1 MSKGNLVNI
10 LGGEFKPPKTPTTL
24 PSDPPEVQ
32 LKDAISN
39 AGFEP
44 PTHVNFDG
52 KIHRFGK
59 KKSCWYIAYSGEIC
73 AGAFGDWKDGYSHN
87 WRQNIGRELSTV
99 EQMAHTARINEI
111 KKESARV
118 RKLQADT
125 AKETAATIWENA
137 SEASDKHPYLQAK
150 QVKSHGLKVS
160 GDGRLIVPVIDES
173 GEISSLQFIDSNGVK
188 KYQASGEIEGGMF
201 VIHGS
206 GDMYY
211 LAEGYAT
218 AATIHETTGCTCY
231 VGFTAGQLPAV
242 AQRIKD
248 KPLTIIAD
256 NDESGTGQKFA
267 TRAAEITGARV
278 LVPPIEGMDANDYW
292 QAGNDL
298 AALLSPPESSDWLIP
313 ADDFCGEP
321 APIRWLIKHHLQ
333 RDALIMVHGPSG
345 GGKTFAVLDMCL
357 HIASSKTEWCDNKVH
372 GGSVVYLAG
381 EGHHGLKGRI
391 AAWKLFN
398 RIKKLDMFLSKSGTD
413 LNTPDGYQKTREA
426 ISSLPE
432 KPVLIV
438 IDTLHRFLLGDENSA
453 QDAKTMLDACGNLQR
468 EFGASVLLVHH
479 TGVNDEAQHRAR
491 GSSAWRGALDI
502 EISVVPGSEEK
513 PIELIQRK
521 SKDAEIS
528 PPMYMRLMSVE
539 LPWKDEDGEAV
550 SSAVISQ
557 DESYQPDVKESESVT
572 KSRKSFQEAFVEMGD
587 IQDGKPYLTT
597 SAWRDFFSKSHHGPT
612 PDATK
617 KAFQRGRKAL
627 IDAGIVS
634 EKGAGFIVNDPSFA
648 GALSVLIIGKGTL

>member
-1 MSKGNLVNI
+1 MSKGNLTNI
-10 LGGEFKPPKTPTTL
+10 LGGDFTPPKQKQTL
-24 PSDPPEVQ
+24 PTDPPEVQ
-32 LKDAISN
+32 LKDAIHN

-44 PTHVNFDG
+44 PTQVFFDG
-52 KIHRFGK
+52 KIHRFGR
-59 KKSCWYIAYSGEIC
+59 KKSCWYIGYNGEIC

-87 WRQNIGRELSTV
+87 WRQNIGRDLTAV
-99 EQMAHTARINEI
+99 EEMAHAAKVREA
-111 KKESARV
+111 KKTSDAL
-118 RKLQADT
+118 RKLQSDA
-125 AKETAATIWENA
+125 AKETAATIWEG
-137 SEASDKHPYLQAK
+137 ASDASDEHPYLQAK
-150 QVKSHGLKVS
+150 QVKSYGLKVS
-160 GDGRLIVPVIDES
+160 GDGRLIVPVIDAS
-173 GEISSLQFIDSNGVK
+173 GEITSLQFIDANGVK
-188 KYQASGEIEGGMF
+188 KYQASGDIEGGMF

-206 GDMYY
+206 GDMHY

-218 AATIHETTGCTCY
+218 AATIHEATGCTCY

-242 AQRIKD
+242 AKRIE
-248 KPLTIIAD
+248 KPLTIVAD
-256 NDESGTGQKFA
+256 NDESGTGERYA
-267 TRAAEITGARV
+267 RRAAELTGARV
-278 LVPPIEGMDANDYW
+278 IMPPNVGMDANDYL
-292 QAGNDL
+292 QAGHDL
-298 AALLSPPESSDWLIP
+298 SALLAIPKTDWLIP

-398 RIKKLDMFLSKSGTD
+398 RIKKLDMYLSKSGTD

-426 ISSLPE
+426 IASLPE

-453 QDAKTMLDACGNLQR
+453 QDAKTMLDACANLQR

-479 TGVNDEAQHRAR
+479 TGVNDETQHRAR

-502 EISVVPGSEEK
+502 EISVVPGNEEK

-528 PPMYMRLMSVE
+528 PPLYMRLMSVE
-539 LPWKDEDGEAV
+539 LPWVDEDGEAV

-557 DESYQPDVKESESVT
+557 DEGYQPDVKESESLT
-572 KSRKSFQEAFVEMGD
+572 KARKSFQESFIEMGD
-587 IQDGKPYLTT
+587 IEDGKPYLTV
-597 SAWRDFFSKSHHGPT
+597 SAWRDFFTKTHPGPS

-617 KAFQRGRKAL
+617 KAFQRARKAL
-627 IDAGIVS
+627 IDGGIVT
-634 EKGAGFIVNDPSFA
+634 EKGAGFMVNDPSFA
-648 GALSVLIIGKGTL
+648 GALSVLIIGKGTH